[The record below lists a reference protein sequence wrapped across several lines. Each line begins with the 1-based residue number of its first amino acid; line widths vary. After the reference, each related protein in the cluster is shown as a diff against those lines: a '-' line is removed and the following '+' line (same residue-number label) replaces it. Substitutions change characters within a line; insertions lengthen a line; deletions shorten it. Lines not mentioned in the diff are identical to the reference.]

1 MRKEGIDESWART
14 DGCCG
19 QWSLGPPGDPPRHWG
34 PCLRVVSGSWLSI
47 TAAGLVNS
55 PARPSCPVVVGGLW
69 GVEGGEGSGGRRGGE
84 RMSPGGEPLWKCTV
98 ISEETKGSAEF
109 VTGDETAQVG

>member
-1 MRKEGIDESWART
+1 M
-14 DGCCG
+14 
-19 QWSLGPPGDPPRHWG
+19 
-34 PCLRVVSGSWLSI
+34 
-47 TAAGLVNS
+47 
-55 PARPSCPVVVGGLW
+55 
-69 GVEGGEGSGGRRGGE
+69 EGGEGSGGRRGGE